1 MRRDDG
7 RAGFASLEFALML
20 PAMLVLFVAVAET
33 LLYMRTWYRLD
44 RTAMEIAN
52 ITSQYETMTTAV
64 VGQLFDAA
72 NSIASPIPAN
82 SATGN
87 ASSRAR
93 TLIGVVSNTGSGNT
107 LSWTCSRGD
116 SSLPNTIAGQRALP
130 NGLVVP
136 SGQTLVVVEV
146 INGTRPWQTLVRLAT
161 ITKFLRIEVP
171 DPGPIRTYAL
181 VRPRIGTLSALS
193 GGCPA

>member
-7 RAGFASLEFALML
+7 RAGIASLEFAIML
-20 PAMLVLFVAVAET
+20 PALLVLFVGVAEA

-52 ITSQYETMTTAV
+52 ITSQYETMNTATIS
-64 VGQLFDAA
+64 QLFDAA
-72 NSIASPIPAN
+72 NSIASPIMAN

-93 TLIGVVSNTGSGNT
+93 TAIGVVSNTGAGNA
-107 LSWTCSRGD
+107 LSWTCYRGE
-116 SSLPNTIAGQRALP
+116 STLPATIAGRTTLP

-146 INGTRPWQTLVRLAT
+146 VNAARPWQILARLAT
-161 ITKFLRIEVP
+161 ITKFLGFTVP
-171 DPGPIRTYAL
+171 DPGPIRTYAI
-181 VRPRIGTLSALS
+181 VRPRTGTLSTLT

>member
-1 MRRDDG
+1 MRSDDG
-7 RAGFASLEFALML
+7 RAGFASIEFALAL
-20 PAMLVLFVAVAET
+20 PVLLVLFVGVAEA

-44 RTAMEIAN
+44 RTAMEIAS
-52 ITSQYETMTTAV
+52 IASQYETMTTAV
-64 VGQLFDAA
+64 VSQLFDAA
-72 NSIASPIPAN
+72 NTIASPIPAN

-87 ASSRAR
+87 ANSRAR
-93 TLIGVVSNTGSGNT
+93 TVLSVVSNTGSGNRVAW
-107 LSWTCSRGD
+107 SCSKGD
-116 SSLPNTIAGQRALP
+116 SSLPANVAGQTTLP

-146 INGTRPWQTLVRLAT
+146 INGTRPWQILVKLAT
-161 ITKFLRIEVP
+161 LTQVLGFTVP

-181 VRPRIGTLSALS
+181 IRPRIGTLNTLT

>member
-1 MRRDDG
+1 MRRNDG

-20 PAMLVLFVAVAET
+20 PALLVMFVGVAEA

-44 RTAMEIAN
+44 RTSMEIAN
-52 ITSQYETMTTAV
+52 IASQYETITSSDV
-64 VGQLFDAA
+64 SQLFSAA
-72 NSIASPIPAN
+72 NTIASPIPAN

-87 ASSRAR
+87 ASARAR
-93 TLIGVVSNTGSGNT
+93 TMIGVVSNTGTGNT

-116 SSLPNTIAGQRALP
+116 ATLTANVAGRTTLP

-146 INGTRPWQTLVRLAT
+146 INGTRPWQILVKLAT
-161 ITKFLRIEVP
+161 ITQFLRINVP

-181 VRPRIGTLSALS
+181 VRPRTGTLSTLT